1 MITKMEACVTMSFNQ
16 TATIPSLPRQ
26 FQGKW
31 NKKSYHVLRE
41 LGRGANG
48 AVYLT
53 TQGGVKR
60 AVKVGV
66 EGIDI
71 LMEVNV
77 LKSVQQG
84 RDSRV
89 GPLLSDVDD
98 LIIDGK
104 ACTFYAM
111 EYLEGEQLDRYI
123 RQYGQEWVGVM
134 IVQMLARLDVL
145 HRHGWVFGDLKPEN
159 VMVTQSDKQVR
170 LIDFGG
176 VTKLGNA
183 VRQFTEEYDRAF
195 WHAGDR
201 KAEVSYDL
209 FSVAVMMVRLGV
221 ERETWKSS
229 LGETRHTVLLCDIIR
244 KSDGLYPYRVP
255 LLKAFHGK
263 YTTAGEMR
271 AEMLPILRE
280 LTVAAPQKQAN
291 KRKSG
296 AGGMGISGLF
306 VASLLLL
313 AGTLYYA
320 WFM

>member
-1 MITKMEACVTMSFNQ
+1 MEACVTMSFDQ
-16 TATIPSLPRQ
+16 TPKIPSLPRQ

-31 NKKSYHVLRE
+31 NKKTYHVVRE

-53 TQGGVKR
+53 TQGGVRR
-60 AVKVGV
+60 AVKVGG
-66 EGIDI
+66 ESIDI

-84 RDSRV
+84 RDSQV
-89 GPLLSDVDD
+89 GPLLCDVDD
-98 LIIDGK
+98 LVIDGK
-104 ACTFYAM
+104 TCTFYAM
-111 EYLEGEQLDRYI
+111 EYLEGEQLDRSI
-123 RQYGQEWVGVM
+123 RQSGTEWIAVM
-134 IVQMLARLDVL
+134 IVQLLARLDVL
-145 HRHGWVFGDLKPEN
+145 HKYGWVFGDLKPEN
-159 VMVTQSDKQVR
+159 VIVTKGDKQVR

-183 VRQFTEEYDRAF
+183 VRQFTEDYDRAC

-201 KAEVSYDL
+201 RAEVSYDL
-209 FSVAVMMVRLGV
+209 FSAAVMMVRLFV
-221 ERETWKSS
+221 DQQTWKSS
-229 LGETRHTVLLCDIIR
+229 QGGARQTVWLCDIIR
-244 KSDGLYPYRVP
+244 NSDGLYPYRVP
-255 LLKAFHGK
+255 LLKAFYGK
-263 YTTAGEMR
+263 YASAGEMR
-271 AEMLPILRE
+271 AEMLTILRE
-280 LTVAAPQKQAN
+280 LTIAAPKQQQAR
-291 KRKSG
+291 KRTTG

>member
-1 MITKMEACVTMSFNQ
+1 MEACVTMSFNQ
-16 TATIPSLPRQ
+16 TPTIPSLPRQ

-53 TQGGVKR
+53 TQGGVRR

-84 RDSRV
+84 RHSRV

-98 LIIDGK
+98 LLIDGK
-104 ACTFYAM
+104 ASTFYAM

-123 RQYGQEWVGVM
+123 RQHGQEWVAVM
-134 IVQMLARLDVL
+134 IVQLLSRLDVL
-145 HRHGWVFGDLKPEN
+145 HKHGWVFGDLKPEN

-201 KAEVSYDL
+201 KAEISYDL
-209 FSVAVMMVRLGV
+209 FSVAVMMVRLAV
-221 ERETWKSS
+221 DRETWKSS

-280 LTVAAPQKQAN
+280 LTVAAPQKKVK